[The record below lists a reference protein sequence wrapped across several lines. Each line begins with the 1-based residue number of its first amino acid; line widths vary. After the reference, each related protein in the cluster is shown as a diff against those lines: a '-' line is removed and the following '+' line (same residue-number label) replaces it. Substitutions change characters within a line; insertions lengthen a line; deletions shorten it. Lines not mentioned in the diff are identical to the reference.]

1 MKKVL
6 YLFDALK
13 RGGAETS
20 TLEIAKRFKNW
31 VPVMVCIY
39 EGTELRNDFE
49 EAGIKVYSLDIKEKF
64 GIAIAMKK
72 IQEIQEIEKPDVIH
86 ANLFMAEQFSRWL
99 GPKNKI
105 PVINSFVNDSY
116 SRERYELLNFK
127 QKLVLNLYKAADRY
141 SANKVSKFMS
151 LTQAIIPNN
160 TKALNIEPKA
170 VVVIPRGRNIIAF
183 RDKVNLDTVNTIK
196 EKYGNGPLILTVSR
210 LLIRKGYMEAINAID
225 LVVKKYPDVKYL
237 IAGKGHD
244 ESKIRTLIK
253 ELNLKNNVFL
263 LGSRDDVPS
272 LLEAADIFLF
282 PSHYEGQGGALI
294 EAMLMEKKIIA
305 TRIPVLEESVKDN
318 LSAKLF
324 DYRNVKDMA
333 DKIMWA
339 IENPDKM
346 NKLASMAKKEAE
358 QRFSIE
364 EIAEKHEKLYDEVLN
379 NFQGSLV

>member
-31 VPVMVCIY
+31 APVMVSIY
-39 EGTELRNDFE
+39 EGTELKNDFE

-64 GIAIAMKK
+64 GIATAMKK
-72 IQEIQEIEKPDVIH
+72 IQEILEVEKPDVIH
-86 ANLFMAEQFSRWL
+86 ANLFMADQFSRWL

-116 SRERYELLNFK
+116 SKERYELLNFK
-127 QKLVLNLYKAADRY
+127 QKLVLNLYKAVDRY
-141 SANKVSKFMS
+141 SAKRVTRFMS
-151 LTQAIIPNN
+151 LTQAIISNN
-160 TKALNIEPKA
+160 SKALNINPKL
-170 VVVIPRGRNIIAF
+170 VVVIPRGRNIKAF
-183 RDKVNLDTVNTIK
+183 RDKVNLDTVNNIK
-196 EKYGNGPLILTVSR
+196 EKYGKGPLILTVSR
-210 LLIRKGYMEAINAID
+210 LLIRKGYLDAINAID
-225 LVVKKYPDVKYL
+225 LVVKKHPNVKYL

-253 ELNLKNNVFL
+253 ELSLENNVFL

-318 LSAKLF
+318 ISAKLF
-324 DYRNVKDMA
+324 DYRSVEDMA
-333 DKIMWA
+333 KKIIWT
-339 IENPDKM
+339 IENPAEMDI
-346 NKLASMAKKEAE
+346 LANMAKKEAE
-358 QRFSIE
+358 QRFNIE
-364 EIAEKHEKLYDEVLN
+364 EIAEKHEELYEKVSMMN
-379 NFQGSLV
+379 QNIS

>member
-20 TLEIAKRFKNW
+20 TLEIAKRFKKW
-31 VPVMVCIY
+31 TPVMVSIY
-39 EGTELRNDFE
+39 EGTELKIDFE
-49 EAGIKVYSLDIKEKF
+49 KAGIKVYSLDLTEKF
-64 GIAIAMKK
+64 GIATAMKK
-72 IQEIQEIEKPDVIH
+72 IQGILEVEKPDIIH
-86 ANLFMAEQFSRWL
+86 ANLFMADQFSRWL

-116 SRERYELLNFK
+116 SKERYELLNFK
-127 QKLVLNLYKAADRY
+127 QKLVLNLYKAVDRY
-141 SANKVSKFMS
+141 SAKRVSTFMS
-151 LTQAIIPNN
+151 LTKAIVPNN
-160 TKALNIEPKA
+160 TKALKIDPKS
-170 VVVIPRGRNIIAF
+170 VVVIPRGRNIRAF
-183 RDKVNLDTVNTIK
+183 RDKVDIETVSNIK
-196 EKYGNGPLILTVSR
+196 KKYGNGPLILTVSR
-210 LLIRKGYMEAINAID
+210 LLLRKGYLEAINAIY
-225 LVVKKYPDVKYL
+225 LVNKKYPEVKYL

-244 ESKIRTLIK
+244 EFKIKTLIK
-253 ELNLKNNVFL
+253 EKGLENNVFL

-318 LSAKLF
+318 FSAKLF
-324 DYRNVKDMA
+324 NYRNVKDMA
-333 DKIMWA
+333 DKILWA
-339 IENPDKM
+339 IENPAEM
-346 NKLASMAKKEAE
+346 NLLASMAKKEAE

-364 EIAEKHEKLYDEVLN
+364 EIADKHEQLYEKVSIMN
-379 NFQGSLV
+379 KNIS

>member
-1 MKKVL
+1 MKVL

-20 TLEIAKRFKNW
+20 TLEIAKRFKIW
-31 VPVMVCIY
+31 IPVMVSIY
-39 EGTELRNDFE
+39 EGTELKNDFE
-49 EAGIKVYSLDIKEKF
+49 VAGIKVYSLDIKEKF
-64 GIAIAMKK
+64 GIVTAMKR
-72 IQEIQEIEKPDVIH
+72 IQGILEVEKPDVIH

-116 SRERYELLNFK
+116 SKERYELLNFK
-127 QKLVLNLYKAADRY
+127 QKMVLNLYKAVDRY
-141 SANKVSKFMS
+141 SAKRVSTFMS
-151 LTQAIIPNN
+151 LTKAIVSNN
-160 TKALNIEPKA
+160 TKALNIEPKS
-170 VVVIPRGRNIIAF
+170 VVVIPRGRNISVF
-183 RDKVNLDTVNTIK
+183 RDKVNLDTINIIK
-196 EKYGNGPLILTVSR
+196 EKYGTGPLILTVSR
-210 LLIRKGYMEAINAID
+210 LLIRKGFLDAINAIY
-225 LVVKKYPDVKYL
+225 LVVKKHPGVKYL

-244 ESKIRTLIK
+244 ENKIRNLIK
-253 ELNLKNNVFL
+253 EKSLENNVFL

-318 LSAKLF
+318 FSAKLF
-324 DYRNVKDMA
+324 DYRSIEDMA
-333 DKIMWA
+333 DKINWA
-339 IENPDKM
+339 IENPAEM
-346 NKLASMAKKEAE
+346 EILARMAKKEAE

-364 EIAEKHEKLYDEVLN
+364 EIAEKHEELYNKVALMN
-379 NFQGSLV
+379 KNFS